1 MNLAKIQV
9 SGVRAVAVD
18 ATREI
23 PAGIVGATVELEYTG
38 GIWAGL
44 NKTVIFRGN
53 TTKEVLT
60 DETTVTVPAEVVA
73 EPRGRLRVGVYG
85 TDAANNL
92 IMPTLWAELGV
103 IADSAEPSEPADS
116 ALPIWAQLYAMIGN
130 LGNLATAA
138 KSSLVAAVN
147 ELVGKSGSAD
157 PEEIKKIV
165 EDYLKENMPEV
176 DLTGVVRSVNG
187 QTPDENGNVEITIPE
202 SSGGGLTD
210 TASELLITILRNGLY
225 STDQSANITA
235 LAAELGVTEEEEPDE
250 PVVPDEPDKTLTS
263 ISAVYSGGDV
273 AVGTAVSELTGIVV
287 TAHYSDGASET
298 VTGYNLSGTI
308 AEGSNTITVSYGGMT
323 TAFTVTGVAES
334 GGDAG
339 ETVDT
344 SPIIA
349 QYGYGLTNTGTTAQD
364 EELCYTD
371 YYAIPDGYTGKVS
384 GLFPNTNATY
394 KATSTQCQIYQDDAF
409 KTYWACS
416 SLMGDIGAADKT
428 MGLYYASSWPANK
441 ARFVLVT
448 AYVDDSYL
456 YFTDTGDIIFA
467 GKNTKYYGMANI
479 NGTKA

>member
-18 ATREI
+18 AVREI

-130 LGNLATAA
+130 LGNLDTEA

-165 EDYLKENMPEV
+165 EDYLAANPPKETDPTVPDWAKQPEKPGYTAEEV
-176 DLTGVVRSVNG
+176 GALSRNDLQTGI
-187 QTPDENGNVEITIPE
+187 D
-202 SSGGGLTD
+202 L
-210 TASELLITILRNGLY
+210 
-225 STDQSANITA
+225 A
-235 LAAELGVTEEEEPDE
+235 LAQAKE
-250 PVVPDEPDKTLTS
+250 
-263 ISAVYSGGDV
+263 
-273 AVGTAVSELTGIVV
+273 
-287 TAHYSDGASET
+287 
-298 VTGYNLSGTI
+298 
-308 AEGSNTITVSYGGMT
+308 
-323 TAFTVTGVAES
+323 
-334 GGDAG
+334 
-339 ETVDT
+339 
-344 SPIIA
+344 
-349 QYGYGLTNTGTTAQD
+349 
-364 EELCYTD
+364 
-371 YYAIPDGYTGKVS
+371 S
-384 GLFPNTNATY
+384 GLFDGPQGEAGPQGPQGIPGNDYVLTE
-394 KATSTQCQIYQDDAF
+394 
-409 KTYWACS
+409 
-416 SLMGDIGAADKT
+416 ADKT
-428 MGLYYASSWPANK
+428 SIANTVLGLLPTWEGG
-441 ARFVLVT
+441 
-448 AYVDDSYL
+448 SY
-456 YFTDTGDIIFA
+456 
-467 GKNTKYYGMANI
+467 
-479 NGTKA
+479 

>member
-18 ATREI
+18 AVREI

-103 IADSAEPSEPADS
+103 IADSAEPKEPADS

-130 LGNLATAA
+130 LGNLDTAA

-165 EDYLKENMPEV
+165 ADYLAANPPKADEQQIADAVEEYMEENPV
-176 DLTGVVRSVNG
+176 
-187 QTPDENGNVEITIPE
+187 
-202 SSGGGLTD
+202 SGGGLTA
-210 TASELLITILRNGLY
+210 TASELLITILRNGMY

-235 LAAELGVTEEEEPDE
+235 LATELGVTEEEEPDT
-250 PVVPDEPDKTLTS
+250 PVVPDEPEVTLSS
-263 ISAVYSGGDV
+263 ISAMYSGGDV
-273 AVGTAVSELTGIVV
+273 TEGTAVSELTGIVV
-287 TAHYSDGASET
+287 TAHYSDGTSED
-298 VTGYNLSGTI
+298 VTGYTLSGTI
-308 AEGSNTITVSYGGMT
+308 AEGENTITVSYLGKST
-323 TAFTVTGVAES
+323 TFVVVGVAEES
-334 GGDAG
+334 GL
-339 ETVDT
+339 
-344 SPIIA
+344 A
-349 QYGYGLTNTGTTAQD
+349 QYEYTIAGTGNLNNTGGVNAHGSYNYID
-364 EELCYTD
+364 FVELDAAYNAMTIAVYFDNAVEAKTPVFYGVQWFNGDTFLNHNSSQCNVAAGNNKNVVSLTV
-371 YYAIPDGYTGKVS
+371 PDGATKFRVS
-384 GLFPNTNATY
+384 IQNNCDRFA
-394 KATSTQCQIYQDDAF
+394 IF
-409 KTYWACS
+409 KGS
-416 SLMGDIGAADKT
+416 
-428 MGLYYASSWPANK
+428 
-441 ARFVLVT
+441 VT
-448 AYVDDSYL
+448 ADQV
-456 YFTDTGDIIFA
+456 
-467 GKNTKYYGMANI
+467 
-479 NGTKA
+479 

>member
-130 LGNLATAA
+130 LGNLDTAA

-165 EDYLKENMPEV
+165 EDYLAANPPKETDPTVPDWAKQPEKPKYTAKEV
-176 DLTGVVRSVNG
+176 GAIGADQLPGAIDAALAQAKESG
-187 QTPDENGNVEITIPE
+187 LFDGPQGPQGPQGIP
-202 SSGGGLTD
+202 GGDYVLTD
-210 TASELLITILRNGLY
+210 TDRAEIAEMAANLVDIPTKVSQLTNDSGFQTAQEVNALIN
-225 STDQSANITA
+225 TA
-235 LAAELGVTEEEEPDE
+235 LGVIE
-250 PVVPDEPDKTLTS
+250 
-263 ISAVYSGGDV
+263 
-273 AVGTAVSELTGIVV
+273 
-287 TAHYSDGASET
+287 
-298 VTGYNLSGTI
+298 N
-308 AEGSNTITVSYGGMT
+308 GSY
-323 TAFTVTGVAES
+323 
-334 GGDAG
+334 
-339 ETVDT
+339 
-344 SPIIA
+344 
-349 QYGYGLTNTGTTAQD
+349 
-364 EELCYTD
+364 
-371 YYAIPDGYTGKVS
+371 
-384 GLFPNTNATY
+384 
-394 KATSTQCQIYQDDAF
+394 
-409 KTYWACS
+409 
-416 SLMGDIGAADKT
+416 
-428 MGLYYASSWPANK
+428 
-441 ARFVLVT
+441 
-448 AYVDDSYL
+448 
-456 YFTDTGDIIFA
+456 
-467 GKNTKYYGMANI
+467 
-479 NGTKA
+479 